1 MNYTFNDNFSLGG
14 NVYYSPNFLNIGAE
28 GTYASIVGKGSRLE
42 HLVRHQRHRHVRV
55 GRIRPPVAGHL
66 GLVLR
71 HRAFPNGINY
81 ADYNTWNIGIGF
93 TYKVF
98 TLDFRY
104 SDTDLSKGDCNAF
117 TSDFSARGNITAPSG
132 TFVTPI
138 NPSGVGSNWCGAA
151 GIVKLSADLTAMTNL
166 K

>member
-1 MNYTFNDNFSLGG
+1 VSGEFGRQWLGTSDAFYG
-14 NVYYSPNFLNIGAE
+14 TGA
-28 GTYASIVGKGSRLE
+28 GTVFANGIPYAS
-42 HLVRHQRHRHVRV
+42 
-55 GRIRPPVAGHL
+55 
-66 GLVLR
+66 
-71 HRAFPNGINY
+71 Y
-81 ADYNTWNIGIGF
+81 DTWNIGIGF

-104 SDTDLSKGDCNAF
+104 SDTNLSKGDCNAF
-117 TSDFSARGNITAPSG
+117 TSDFSARGNVNGTNLG

-151 GIVKLSADLTAMTNL
+151 GIVKLSADLTALTNL

>member
-1 MNYTFNDNFSLGG
+1 MS
-14 NVYYSPNFLNIGAE
+14 SA
-28 GTYASIVGKGSRLE
+28 ASGWARPTRSTASR
-42 HLVRHQRHRHVRV
+42 
-55 GRIRPPVAGHL
+55 P
-66 GLVLR
+66 
-71 HRAFPNGINY
+71 FPNGINY

-104 SDTDLSKGDCNAF
+104 SDTNLSKGDCNAF
-117 TSDFSARGNITAPSG
+117 TSDFSSPRQHQRNQSG

>member
-1 MNYTFNDNFSLGG
+1 MYVSGEFGRQWLGTSDSF
-14 NVYYSPNFLNIGAE
+14 Y
-28 GTYASIVGKGSRLE
+28 GTAI
-42 HLVRHQRHRHVRV
+42 
-55 GRIRPPVAGHL
+55 
-66 GLVLR
+66 
-71 HRAFPNGINY
+71 FPNGINY
-81 ADYNTWNIGIGF
+81 ADYNTWNVGIGF

-104 SDTDLSKGDCNAF
+104 SDTNLSKGDCNAF
-117 TSDFSARGNITAPSG
+117 TSDFSARGNLAVNQG

>member
-1 MNYTFNDNFSLGG
+1 MYMSGEFGRQWLGTSDSF
-14 NVYYSPNFLNIGAE
+14 Y
-28 GTYASIVGKGSRLE
+28 GTTA
-42 HLVRHQRHRHVRV
+42 
-55 GRIRPPVAGHL
+55 IRC
-66 GLVLR
+66 
-71 HRAFPNGINY
+71 FPNGINY

-104 SDTDLSKGDCNAF
+104 SDTNLSKGDCNAF
-117 TSDFSARGNITAPSG
+117 TSDFTARGNITQRRH
-132 TFVTPI
+132 FLTPI
-138 NPSGVGSNWCGAA
+138 NPAGVGSNWCGAA